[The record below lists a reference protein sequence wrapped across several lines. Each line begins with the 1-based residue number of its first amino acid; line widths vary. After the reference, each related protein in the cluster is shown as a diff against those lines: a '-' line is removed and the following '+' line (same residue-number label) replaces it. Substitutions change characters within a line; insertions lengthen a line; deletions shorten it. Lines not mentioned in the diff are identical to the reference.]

1 MSKVTITALLE
12 NTLQDGWGTTP
23 IAWQNVEARD
33 HAISGAPL
41 LSDGSKSYISF
52 SVDITKTEALEIPL
66 GAIRYHGYIGI
77 DVHTKEGIGTRAAE
91 TLIDALNL
99 LFQYQIISDGITCIR
114 THEYLD
120 SGNFIILEGWATHA
134 CQWPFSVEFR
144 RAL

>member
-12 NTLQDGWGTTP
+12 NTLQDGWVTTP

-41 LSDGSKSYISF
+41 LSDGDKSYIAF
-52 SVDITKTEALEIPL
+52 SVDITKTEAMEIPL
-66 GAIRYHGYIGI
+66 GFIRYHGYIGI

-99 LFQYQIISDGITCIR
+99 LFQYQIISDGTTCIR

-144 RAL
+144 RAV